1 MTIIVDVKNE
11 ILGNSEFWRGDESR
25 ISEIRNIP
33 ARELARLVVADGQ
46 PRGSG
51 MWHVRQERGPTPEL
65 NRAVVVGLNE
75 LLGE

>member
-46 PRGSG
+46 PRAIG
-51 MWHVRQERGPTPEL
+51 MWHVRQETRP
-65 NRAVVVGLNE
+65 ND
-75 LLGE
+75 